1 MVKKVQQSLWRHS
14 SNYFQ
19 GMFRSKFKG
28 SGIQFKEHQVYQYGD
43 DVRFIDWSLL
53 ARKNTPYVKTFEEE
67 RNVHILC
74 VLPIRSSL
82 VFKDSYETKIE
93 SILETVCFFILM
105 AKKTKDYVDVII
117 DFNGVHYIRNLQGE
131 NGLLSLFKNLER
143 HKVINT
149 DGRIRYEIIIKEA
162 RKFDFGGI
170 KKYLSHKKETLI
182 LADGQVLNT
191 SLNKKIV
198 YPLNPRIFN
207 FFASWEKSF
216 TDGGWINS
224 GAVNFKVK
232 YFDQKT
238 KHEFKGIYP
247 IEVNGQHLESVTQ
260 YLLGHK

>member
-19 GMFRSKFKG
+19 GMFRSRFKG
-28 SGIQFKEHQVYQYGD
+28 SGIQFKEHQIYQYGD

-53 ARKNTPYVKTFEEE
+53 ARKTTPYVKTFEEE

-74 VLPIRSSL
+74 VLPVRSSL

-93 SILETVCFFILM
+93 SILETICFFILM

-131 NGLLSLFKNLER
+131 SGLLNLFKTLEK
-143 HKVINT
+143 HEVMT
-149 DGRIRYEIIIKEA
+149 DDGRIRYDNILKVEK
-162 RKFDFGGI
+162 RFDFLEL
-170 KKYLSHKKETLI
+170 KKYLSHKKEVLI
-182 LADGQVLNT
+182 LADDQILNN
-191 SLNKKIV
+191 SLNKKAV
-198 YPLNPRIFN
+198 QHLRPRIFS
-207 FFASWEKSF
+207 FFALWEKSLSKSN
-216 TDGGWINS
+216 WMNS
-224 GAVNFKVK
+224 GMVNFKIK
-232 YFDQKT
+232 FFDK
-238 KHEFKGIYP
+238 KIKNKLKGIYP